1 MLTVNDYKRKT
12 KEQLRYIID
21 DATLAAQAMQSMQN
35 TVAEGKY
42 RDQVN
47 DACSELYRRSIKL
60 LKGKRKWNTT
70 VNAGSHPLPLGVH
83 TFKLTLG

>member
-1 MLTVNDYKRKT
+1 MNDYKRKT
-12 KEQLRYIID
+12 REELRYIID

-35 TVAEGKY
+35 SVAEGKY

-60 LKGKRKWNTT
+60 LKGKRK
-70 VNAGSHPLPLGVH
+70 
-83 TFKLTLG
+83 

>member
-21 DATLAAQAMQSMQN
+21 DATLAARAMQSIGN
-35 TVAEGKY
+35 NAAEGKY

-47 DACSELYRRSIKL
+47 DACSELYKRSINV
-60 LKGKRKWNTT
+60 LKGKRK
-70 VNAGSHPLPLGVH
+70 
-83 TFKLTLG
+83 

>member
-1 MLTVNDYKRKT
+1 MNNYKSKT
-12 KEQLRYIID
+12 REQLRYIID

-47 DACSELYRRSIKL
+47 DACSELYKRSIKL
-60 LKGKRKWNTT
+60 LKGKRK
-70 VNAGSHPLPLGVH
+70 
-83 TFKLTLG
+83 

>member
-1 MLTVNDYKRKT
+1 MNNYKSKT

-21 DATLAAQAMQSMQN
+21 DATLAAQAMQSIGN
-35 TVAEGKY
+35 NAAEGKY

-60 LKGKRKWNTT
+60 LKGKRK
-70 VNAGSHPLPLGVH
+70 
-83 TFKLTLG
+83 

>member
-1 MLTVNDYKRKT
+1 MNDYKRKT
-12 KEQLRYIID
+12 REELRYIID

-35 TVAEGKY
+35 IVAEGKY

-60 LKGKRKWNTT
+60 LKGKRK
-70 VNAGSHPLPLGVH
+70 
-83 TFKLTLG
+83 

>member
-21 DATLAAQAMQSMQN
+21 DATLAAQAMQSIGN
-35 TVAEGKY
+35 NAAEGKY

-47 DACSELYRRSIKL
+47 DACSELYKRSIKL
-60 LKGKRKWNTT
+60 LKGKRK
-70 VNAGSHPLPLGVH
+70 
-83 TFKLTLG
+83 